1 MFDSLSDKLVSAFD
15 KIRGKGSLSE
25 GDIANAM
32 KEVRLALIE
41 ADVALDV
48 VKQFISD
55 VTSEA
60 QGQQIT
66 KSVKPDQMVFKIVQ
80 DKLTDLLGGKN
91 TENDINL
98 SSPPSSIMLVGLQ
111 GSGKTTSAAKMGMML
126 KNSGMKVLLASLD
139 VQRPAAMEQLQ
150 ILGDQT
156 NIDVLPI
163 EKNQGPIEITKR
175 SNQLAK
181 LSGYDVVILDTAGR
195 TSVDDELMN
204 ELSEVYSESKPS
216 EVFLVADAMTGQEA
230 ANVAKSFKEKSNV
243 TSIIL
248 TRVDGDARGG
258 AALSMSNIT
267 NCPIK
272 FMGTGEKIEAFETFK
287 AERIASR
294 ILGMGDVVSLVEKA
308 QSEVKE
314 EEAKD
319 LAKKISKG
327 TFDFNDFRKQLNQ
340 MKKMG
345 GMQGILSLLPGA
357 QKIKKQMAVGGL
369 DDKILVRMDSM
380 ISSMTSKERV
390 NPKILNGSRKRRI
403 AEGSGN
409 SVQDLNRLLKQFKQ
423 MTLMMKKMGKK
434 GGNMDVSDAMNMQ
447 GMDMPNGL
455 PKGFNPGSFPFRRR

>member
-1 MFDSLSDKLVSAFD
+1 MFDNLSEKLVSAFD
-15 KIRGKGSLSE
+15 KIRGRGTLSE
-25 GDIANAM
+25 GDIENAM

-41 ADVALDV
+41 ADVALAV
-48 VKQFISD
+48 VKKFISEI
-55 VTSEA
+55 TLEA
-60 QGQQIT
+60 KGQQIT
-66 KSVKPDQMVFKIVQ
+66 KSIKPDQMVIKIVQ
-80 DKLTDLLGGKN
+80 DKLTALLGG
-91 TENDINL
+91 ESADNDIIL

-111 GSGKTTSAAKMGMML
+111 GSGKTTSAAKMGLML
-126 KNSGMKVLLASLD
+126 KKSGKKVLLASLD
-139 VQRPAAMEQLQ
+139 IQRPAAMEQLQ

-163 EKNQGPIEITKR
+163 VKDQKPVDITKR
-175 SNQLAK
+175 SYQEAK
-181 LSGYDVVILDTAGR
+181 LGGYDVVILDTAGR
-195 TSVDDELMN
+195 ASIDNKLMN
-204 ELSEVYSESKPS
+204 ELSVVYKESKPS

-258 AALSMSNIT
+258 AALSMSDIT

-272 FMGTGEKIEAFETFK
+272 FMGTGEKLEAFESFK

-294 ILGMGDVVSLVEKA
+294 ILGMGDVVGLVEKA

-319 LAKKISKG
+319 LAKKIAKG
-327 TFDFNDFRKQLNQ
+327 TFSLNDFRKQLNQ

-369 DDKILVRMDSM
+369 DDKILVKMDSM
-380 ISSMTSKERV
+380 ILSMTEKERIS
-390 NPKILNGSRKRRI
+390 PKLLNGSRKRRI
-403 AEGSGN
+403 ANGSGN

-423 MTLMMKKMGKK
+423 MTLMMKKMNKR
-434 GGNMDVSDAMNMQ
+434 GNMDFSAPTQ
-447 GMDMPNGL
+447 IPDMESLGL
-455 PKGFNPGSFPFRRR
+455 PKGFNPSSIPFKRR

>member
-126 KNSGMKVLLASLD
+126 KNSGKKVLLASLD

-163 EKNQGPIEITKR
+163 EKNQEPIAITKR

-434 GGNMDVSDAMNMQ
+434 GGNMDISDAMNMQ

>member
-25 GDIANAM
+25 SDIASAM
-32 KEVRLALIE
+32 KEVRLALID

-48 VKQFISD
+48 VKKFID
-55 VTSEA
+55 DITLEA
-60 QGQQIT
+60 KGQQIT
-66 KSVKPDQMVFKIVQ
+66 KSIKPDQMVFKIVQ

-91 TENDINL
+91 VENTIKL

-111 GSGKTTSAAKMGMML
+111 GSGKTTSAAKMGLML
-126 KNSGMKVLLASLD
+126 KGSGKKVLLASLD

-163 EKNQGPIEITKR
+163 EKSQGPVEITKR
-175 SNQLAK
+175 SHQLAK

-195 TSVDDELMN
+195 TSVDDELMD
-204 ELSEVYSESKPS
+204 ELSEVYKTSNPS

-230 ANVAKSFKEKSNV
+230 ANVARSFKEKSNV

-272 FMGTGEKIEAFETFK
+272 FMGTGEKLEAFETFK
-287 AERIASR
+287 ADRIASR

-390 NPKILNGSRKRRI
+390 NPKLLNGSRKRRI

-434 GGNMDVSDAMNMQ
+434 GGNMDISDAMNMQ
-447 GMDMPNGL
+447 GVDMPNGL

>member
-25 GDIANAM
+25 SDIASAM
-32 KEVRLALIE
+32 KEVRLALID

-48 VKQFISD
+48 VKKFID
-55 VTSEA
+55 DITLEA
-60 QGQQIT
+60 KGQQIT
-66 KSVKPDQMVFKIVQ
+66 KSIKPDQMVFKIVQ

-91 TENDINL
+91 AENTIKL

-111 GSGKTTSAAKMGMML
+111 GSGKTTSAAKMGLML
-126 KNSGMKVLLASLD
+126 KGSGKKVLLASLD

-163 EKNQGPIEITKR
+163 EKSQGPVEITKR
-175 SNQLAK
+175 SHQLAK

-195 TSVDDELMN
+195 TSVDDELMD
-204 ELSEVYSESKPS
+204 ELSEVYKTSNPS

-230 ANVAKSFKEKSNV
+230 ANVARSFKEKSNV

-272 FMGTGEKIEAFETFK
+272 FMGTGEKLEAFETFK
-287 AERIASR
+287 ADRIASR

-434 GGNMDVSDAMNMQ
+434 GGNMDISDAMNMQ

>member
-15 KIRGKGSLSE
+15 KIRGRGSLSE
-25 GDIANAM
+25 SDITNAM

-48 VKQFISD
+48 VKQFISEI
-55 VTSEA
+55 TSEA
-60 QGQQIT
+60 KGQQIT

-91 TENDINL
+91 AENDIKLL
-98 SSPPSSIMLVGLQ
+98 SAPSSIMLVGLQ
-111 GSGKTTSAAKMGMML
+111 GSGKTTSAAKMGLML
-126 KNSGMKVLLASLD
+126 KSSGKKVLLASLD

-163 EKNQGPIEITKR
+163 EKGQGPVEITKR
-175 SNQLAK
+175 SYQLAK

-204 ELSEVYSESKPS
+204 ELSEVYSQSNPS

-230 ANVAKSFKEKSNV
+230 ANVARSFKEKSNV

-272 FMGTGEKIEAFETFK
+272 FMGTGEKLEAFEIFK

-327 TFDFNDFRKQLNQ
+327 TFDFNDFRKQLSQ

-434 GGNMDVSDAMNMQ
+434 GSNMDISDAMNMQ
-447 GMDMPNGL
+447 SMDMPNGL
-455 PKGFNPGSFPFRRR
+455 PKGFNPGSFPFRRK

>member
-25 GDIANAM
+25 SDIASAM
-32 KEVRLALIE
+32 KEVRLALID

-48 VKQFISD
+48 VKKFID
-55 VTSEA
+55 DITLEA
-60 QGQQIT
+60 KGQQIT
-66 KSVKPDQMVFKIVQ
+66 KSIKPDQMVFKIVQ

-91 TENDINL
+91 AENTIKL

-111 GSGKTTSAAKMGMML
+111 GSGKTTSAAKMGLML
-126 KNSGMKVLLASLD
+126 KGSGKKVLLASLD

-163 EKNQGPIEITKR
+163 EKSQGPVEITKR
-175 SNQLAK
+175 SHQLAK

-195 TSVDDELMN
+195 TSVDDELMD
-204 ELSEVYSESKPS
+204 ELSEVYKTSNPS

-230 ANVAKSFKEKSNV
+230 VNVARSFKEKSNV

-272 FMGTGEKIEAFETFK
+272 FMGTGEKLEAFETFK
-287 AERIASR
+287 ADRIASR

-340 MKKMG
+340 MKKM
-345 GMQGILSLLPGA
+345 
-357 QKIKKQMAVGGL
+357 
-369 DDKILVRMDSM
+369 
-380 ISSMTSKERV
+380 
-390 NPKILNGSRKRRI
+390 
-403 AEGSGN
+403 
-409 SVQDLNRLLKQFKQ
+409 
-423 MTLMMKKMGKK
+423 
-434 GGNMDVSDAMNMQ
+434 
-447 GMDMPNGL
+447 
-455 PKGFNPGSFPFRRR
+455 

>member
-91 TENDINL
+91 TDNGINL

-126 KNSGMKVLLASLD
+126 KNSGKKVLLASLD

-434 GGNMDVSDAMNMQ
+434 GGNMDISDAMNMQ

>member
-25 GDIANAM
+25 SDIASAM
-32 KEVRLALIE
+32 KEVRLALID

-48 VKQFISD
+48 VKKFID
-55 VTSEA
+55 DITLEA
-60 QGQQIT
+60 KGQQIT
-66 KSVKPDQMVFKIVQ
+66 KSIKPDQMVFKIVQ

-91 TENDINL
+91 AENTIKL

-111 GSGKTTSAAKMGMML
+111 GSGKTTSAAKMGLML
-126 KNSGMKVLLASLD
+126 KGSGKKVLLASLD

-163 EKNQGPIEITKR
+163 EKSQGPVEITKR
-175 SNQLAK
+175 SHQLAK

-195 TSVDDELMN
+195 TSVDDELMD
-204 ELSEVYSESKPS
+204 ELSEVYKTSNPS
-216 EVFLVADAMTGQEA
+216 EVFLVSDAMTGQEA
-230 ANVAKSFKEKSNV
+230 ANVARSFKEKSNV

-272 FMGTGEKIEAFETFK
+272 FMGTGEKLEAFETFK
-287 AERIASR
+287 ADRIASR

-390 NPKILNGSRKRRI
+390 NPKLLNGSRKRRI

-434 GGNMDVSDAMNMQ
+434 GGNMDISDAMNMQ

>member
-25 GDIANAM
+25 SDIASAM
-32 KEVRLALIE
+32 KEVRLALID

-48 VKQFISD
+48 VKKFID
-55 VTSEA
+55 DITLEA
-60 QGQQIT
+60 KGQQIT
-66 KSVKPDQMVFKIVQ
+66 KSIKPDQMVFKIVQ

-91 TENDINL
+91 AENTIKL

-111 GSGKTTSAAKMGMML
+111 GSGKTTSAAKMGLML
-126 KNSGMKVLLASLD
+126 KGSGKKVLLASLD

-163 EKNQGPIEITKR
+163 EKSQGPVEITKR
-175 SNQLAK
+175 SHQLAK

-195 TSVDDELMN
+195 TSVDDELMD
-204 ELSEVYSESKPS
+204 ELSEVYKTSNPS

-230 ANVAKSFKEKSNV
+230 ANVARSFKEKSNV

-272 FMGTGEKIEAFETFK
+272 FMGTGEKLEAFETFK
-287 AERIASR
+287 ADGIASR

-390 NPKILNGSRKRRI
+390 NPKLLNGSRKRRI

-434 GGNMDVSDAMNMQ
+434 GGNMDISDAMNMQ

>member
-25 GDIANAM
+25 SDIASAM
-32 KEVRLALIE
+32 KEVRLALID

-48 VKQFISD
+48 VKKFID
-55 VTSEA
+55 DITLEA
-60 QGQQIT
+60 KGQQIT
-66 KSVKPDQMVFKIVQ
+66 KSIKPDQMVFKIVQ

-91 TENDINL
+91 AENTVKL

-111 GSGKTTSAAKMGMML
+111 GSGKTTSAAKMGLML
-126 KNSGMKVLLASLD
+126 KGSGKKVLLASLD

-163 EKNQGPIEITKR
+163 EKSQGPVEITKR
-175 SNQLAK
+175 SHQLAK

-195 TSVDDELMN
+195 TSVDDELMD
-204 ELSEVYSESKPS
+204 ELSEVYKTSNPS

-230 ANVAKSFKEKSNV
+230 ANVARSFKEKSNV

-272 FMGTGEKIEAFETFK
+272 FMGTGEKLEAFETFK
-287 AERIASR
+287 ADRIASR

-390 NPKILNGSRKRRI
+390 NPKLLNGSRKRRI

-434 GGNMDVSDAMNMQ
+434 GGNMDISDAMNMQ

>member
-25 GDIANAM
+25 SDIASAM
-32 KEVRLALIE
+32 KEVRLALID

-48 VKQFISD
+48 VKKFID
-55 VTSEA
+55 DITLEA
-60 QGQQIT
+60 KGQQIT
-66 KSVKPDQMVFKIVQ
+66 KSIKPDQMVFKIVQ

-91 TENDINL
+91 AENTIKL

-111 GSGKTTSAAKMGMML
+111 GSGKTTSAAKMGLML
-126 KNSGMKVLLASLD
+126 KRSGKKVLLASLD

-163 EKNQGPIEITKR
+163 EKSQGPVEITKR
-175 SNQLAK
+175 SHQLAK

-195 TSVDDELMN
+195 TSVDDELMD
-204 ELSEVYSESKPS
+204 ELSEVYKTSNPS

-230 ANVAKSFKEKSNV
+230 ANVARSFKEKSNV

-272 FMGTGEKIEAFETFK
+272 FMGTGEKLEAFETFK
-287 AERIASR
+287 ADRIASR

-390 NPKILNGSRKRRI
+390 NPKLLNGSRKRRI

-434 GGNMDVSDAMNMQ
+434 GGNMDISDAMNMQ

>member
-25 GDIANAM
+25 SDIANAM
-32 KEVRLALIE
+32 KEVRLALID

-48 VKQFISD
+48 VKKFID
-55 VTSEA
+55 DITLEA
-60 QGQQIT
+60 KGQQIT
-66 KSVKPDQMVFKIVQ
+66 KSIKPDQMVFKIVQ

-91 TENDINL
+91 AENTIKL

-111 GSGKTTSAAKMGMML
+111 GSGKTTSAAKMGLML
-126 KNSGMKVLLASLD
+126 KGSGKKVLLASLD

-163 EKNQGPIEITKR
+163 EKSQGPVEITKR
-175 SNQLAK
+175 SHQLAK

-195 TSVDDELMN
+195 TSVDDELMD
-204 ELSEVYSESKPS
+204 ELSEVYKTSNPS

-230 ANVAKSFKEKSNV
+230 ANVARSFKEKSNV

-272 FMGTGEKIEAFETFK
+272 FMGTGEKLEAFETFK
-287 AERIASR
+287 ADRIASR

-390 NPKILNGSRKRRI
+390 NPKLLNGSRKRRI

-434 GGNMDVSDAMNMQ
+434 GGNMDISDAMNMQ

>member
-25 GDIANAM
+25 SDIASAM
-32 KEVRLALIE
+32 KEVRLALID

-48 VKQFISD
+48 VKKFID
-55 VTSEA
+55 DITLEA
-60 QGQQIT
+60 KGQQIT
-66 KSVKPDQMVFKIVQ
+66 KSIKPDQMVFKIVQ

-91 TENDINL
+91 AENTIKL

-111 GSGKTTSAAKMGMML
+111 GSGKTTSAAKMGLML
-126 KNSGMKVLLASLD
+126 KGSGKKVLLASLD

-163 EKNQGPIEITKR
+163 EKSQGPVEITKR
-175 SNQLAK
+175 SHQLAK

-195 TSVDDELMN
+195 TSIDDELMD
-204 ELSEVYSESKPS
+204 ELSEVYKTSNPS

-230 ANVAKSFKEKSNV
+230 ANVARSFKEKSNV

-272 FMGTGEKIEAFETFK
+272 FMGTGEKLEAFETFK
-287 AERIASR
+287 ADRIASR

-390 NPKILNGSRKRRI
+390 NPKLLNGSRKRRI

-434 GGNMDVSDAMNMQ
+434 GGNMDISDAMNMQ

>member
-25 GDIANAM
+25 SDIASAM
-32 KEVRLALIE
+32 KEVRLALID

-48 VKQFISD
+48 VKKFID
-55 VTSEA
+55 DITLEA
-60 QGQQIT
+60 KGQQIT
-66 KSVKPDQMVFKIVQ
+66 KSIKPDQMVFKIVQ

-91 TENDINL
+91 AENTIKL

-111 GSGKTTSAAKMGMML
+111 GSGKTTSAAKMGLML
-126 KNSGMKVLLASLD
+126 KGSGKKVLLASLD

-163 EKNQGPIEITKR
+163 EKSQGPVEITKR
-175 SNQLAK
+175 SHQLAK

-195 TSVDDELMN
+195 TSVDDELMD
-204 ELSEVYSESKPS
+204 ELSEVYKTSNPS

-230 ANVAKSFKEKSNV
+230 ANVARSFKEKSNV

-272 FMGTGEKIEAFETFK
+272 FMGTGEKLEAFETFK
-287 AERIASR
+287 ADRIASR

-357 QKIKKQMAVGGL
+357 QKIKKQIAVGGL

-390 NPKILNGSRKRRI
+390 NPKLLNGSRKRRI

-434 GGNMDVSDAMNMQ
+434 GGNMDISDAMNMQ

>member
-25 GDIANAM
+25 SDIASAM
-32 KEVRLALIE
+32 KEVRLALID

-48 VKQFISD
+48 VKKFID
-55 VTSEA
+55 DITLEA
-60 QGQQIT
+60 KGQQIT
-66 KSVKPDQMVFKIVQ
+66 KSIKPDQMVFKIVQ

-91 TENDINL
+91 AENTIKL

-111 GSGKTTSAAKMGMML
+111 GSGKTTSAAKMGLML
-126 KNSGMKVLLASLD
+126 KGSGKKVLLASLD

-163 EKNQGPIEITKR
+163 EKSQGPVEITKR
-175 SNQLAK
+175 SHQLAK

-195 TSVDDELMN
+195 TSVDDELMD
-204 ELSEVYSESKPS
+204 ELSEVYKTSNPS

-230 ANVAKSFKEKSNV
+230 ANVARSFKEKSNV

-272 FMGTGEKIEAFETFK
+272 FMGTGEKLEAFETFK
-287 AERIASR
+287 ADRIASR

-390 NPKILNGSRKRRI
+390 NPKLLNGSRKRRI

-434 GGNMDVSDAMNMQ
+434 GGNMDISDAMNMQ
-447 GMDMPNGL
+447 GMDIPNGL

>member
-25 GDIANAM
+25 SDIASAM
-32 KEVRLALIE
+32 KEVRLALID

-48 VKQFISD
+48 VKKFID
-55 VTSEA
+55 DITLEA
-60 QGQQIT
+60 KGQQIT
-66 KSVKPDQMVFKIVQ
+66 KSIKPDQMVFKIVQ

-91 TENDINL
+91 AENTIKL

-111 GSGKTTSAAKMGMML
+111 GSGKTTSAAKMGLML
-126 KNSGMKVLLASLD
+126 KGSGKKVLLASLD

-163 EKNQGPIEITKR
+163 EKNQGPVEITKR
-175 SNQLAK
+175 SHQLAK

-195 TSVDDELMN
+195 TSVDDELMD
-204 ELSEVYSESKPS
+204 ELSEVYKTSNPS

-230 ANVAKSFKEKSNV
+230 ANVARSFKEKSNV

-272 FMGTGEKIEAFETFK
+272 FMGTGEKLEAFETFK
-287 AERIASR
+287 ADRIASR

-369 DDKILVRMDSM
+369 DDKILIRMDSM

-390 NPKILNGSRKRRI
+390 NPKLLNGSRKRRI

-434 GGNMDVSDAMNMQ
+434 GGNMDISDAMNMQ

>member
-25 GDIANAM
+25 NDIANAM
-32 KEVRLALIE
+32 KEVRLALID

-48 VKQFISD
+48 VKKFID
-55 VTSEA
+55 DITLEA
-60 QGQQIT
+60 KGQQIT
-66 KSVKPDQMVFKIVQ
+66 KSIKPDQMVFKIVQ

-91 TENDINL
+91 AENTIKL

-111 GSGKTTSAAKMGMML
+111 GSGKTTSAAKMGLML
-126 KNSGMKVLLASLD
+126 KGSGKKVLLASLD

-163 EKNQGPIEITKR
+163 EKSQGPVEITKR
-175 SNQLAK
+175 SHQLAK

-195 TSVDDELMN
+195 TSVDDELMD
-204 ELSEVYSESKPS
+204 ELSEVYKTSNPS

-230 ANVAKSFKEKSNV
+230 ANVARSFKEKSNV

-272 FMGTGEKIEAFETFK
+272 FMGTGEKLEAFETFK
-287 AERIASR
+287 ADRIASR

-390 NPKILNGSRKRRI
+390 NPKLLNGSRKRRI

-434 GGNMDVSDAMNMQ
+434 GGNMDISDAMNMQ

-455 PKGFNPGSFPFRRR
+455 PKGFNPGSFPFRRK

>member
-48 VKQFISD
+48 VKKFISD
-55 VTSEA
+55 VTLEA

-66 KSVKPDQMVFKIVQ
+66 KSIKPDQMVFKIVQ

-91 TENDINL
+91 AENDIKL

-126 KNSGMKVLLASLD
+126 KSSGKKVLLASLD

-163 EKNQGPIEITKR
+163 DKNQGPIEITKR

-181 LSGYDVVILDTAGR
+181 LSGYDVIILDTAGR

-204 ELSEVYSESKPS
+204 ELSAVYSESKPS

-272 FMGTGEKIEAFETFK
+272 FMGTGEKLEAFETFK

-434 GGNMDVSDAMNMQ
+434 GGNMDISDAMNMQ

>member
-25 GDIANAM
+25 SDIASAM
-32 KEVRLALIE
+32 KEVRLALID

-48 VKQFISD
+48 VKKFID
-55 VTSEA
+55 DITLEA
-60 QGQQIT
+60 KGQQIT
-66 KSVKPDQMVFKIVQ
+66 KSIKPDQMVFKIVQ

-91 TENDINL
+91 AENIIKL

-111 GSGKTTSAAKMGMML
+111 GSGKTTSAAKMGLML
-126 KNSGMKVLLASLD
+126 KGSGKKVLLASLD

-163 EKNQGPIEITKR
+163 EKSQGPVEITKR
-175 SNQLAK
+175 SHQLAK

-195 TSVDDELMN
+195 TSVDDELMD
-204 ELSEVYSESKPS
+204 ELSEVYKTSNPS

-230 ANVAKSFKEKSNV
+230 ANVARSFKEKSNV

-272 FMGTGEKIEAFETFK
+272 FMGTGEKLEAFETFK
-287 AERIASR
+287 ADRIASR

-390 NPKILNGSRKRRI
+390 NPKLLNGSRKRRI

-434 GGNMDVSDAMNMQ
+434 GGNMDISDAMNMQ

>member
-48 VKQFISD
+48 VKKFISD

-66 KSVKPDQMVFKIVQ
+66 KSIKPDQMVFKIVQ

-91 TENDINL
+91 AENDIKL

-126 KNSGMKVLLASLD
+126 KSSGKKVLLASLD

-163 EKNQGPIEITKR
+163 DKNQGPIEITKR

-181 LSGYDVVILDTAGR
+181 LSGYDVIILDTAGR

-272 FMGTGEKIEAFETFK
+272 FMGTGEKLEAFETFK

-434 GGNMDVSDAMNMQ
+434 GGNMDISDAMNMQ

>member
-25 GDIANAM
+25 SDIASAM
-32 KEVRLALIE
+32 KEVRLALID

-48 VKQFISD
+48 VKKFID
-55 VTSEA
+55 DITLEA
-60 QGQQIT
+60 KGQQIT
-66 KSVKPDQMVFKIVQ
+66 KSIKPDQMVFKIVQ
-80 DKLTDLLGGKN
+80 DKLTGLLGGKN
-91 TENDINL
+91 AENTIKL

-111 GSGKTTSAAKMGMML
+111 GSGKTTSAAKMGLML
-126 KNSGMKVLLASLD
+126 KGSGKKVLLASLD

-163 EKNQGPIEITKR
+163 EKSQGPVEITKR
-175 SNQLAK
+175 SHQLAK

-195 TSVDDELMN
+195 TSVDDELMD
-204 ELSEVYSESKPS
+204 ELSEVYKTSNPS

-230 ANVAKSFKEKSNV
+230 ANVARSFKEKSNV

-272 FMGTGEKIEAFETFK
+272 FMGTGEKLEAFETFK
-287 AERIASR
+287 ADRIASR

-390 NPKILNGSRKRRI
+390 NPKLLNGSRKRRI

-434 GGNMDVSDAMNMQ
+434 GGNMDISDAMNMQ

>member
-15 KIRGKGSLSE
+15 KIRGRGSLSE
-25 GDIANAM
+25 SDITNAM

-48 VKQFISD
+48 VKQFISEI
-55 VTSEA
+55 TSEA
-60 QGQQIT
+60 KGQQIT

-91 TENDINL
+91 AENDIKLL
-98 SSPPSSIMLVGLQ
+98 SAPSSIMLVGLQ
-111 GSGKTTSAAKMGMML
+111 GSGKTTSAAKMGLML
-126 KNSGMKVLLASLD
+126 KSSGKKVLLASLD

-163 EKNQGPIEITKR
+163 EKGQGPVEITKR
-175 SNQLAK
+175 SYQLAK

-204 ELSEVYSESKPS
+204 ELSEVYSQSNPS

-230 ANVAKSFKEKSNV
+230 ANVARSFKEKSNV

-272 FMGTGEKIEAFETFK
+272 FMGTGEKLEAFEIFK

-327 TFDFNDFRKQLNQ
+327 TFDFNDFRNQLNQ

-434 GGNMDVSDAMNMQ
+434 GSNMDISDAMNMQ
-447 GMDMPNGL
+447 SMDMPNGL
-455 PKGFNPGSFPFRRR
+455 PKGFNPGSFPFRRK

>member
-25 GDIANAM
+25 SDIASAM
-32 KEVRLALIE
+32 KEVRLALID

-48 VKQFISD
+48 VKKFID
-55 VTSEA
+55 DITLEA
-60 QGQQIT
+60 KGQQIT
-66 KSVKPDQMVFKIVQ
+66 KSIKPDQMVFKIVQ

-91 TENDINL
+91 AENTIKL

-111 GSGKTTSAAKMGMML
+111 GSGKTTSAAKMGLML
-126 KNSGMKVLLASLD
+126 KGSGKKVLLASLD

-163 EKNQGPIEITKR
+163 EKSQGPVEITKR
-175 SNQLAK
+175 SHQLAK

-195 TSVDDELMN
+195 TSVDDELMD
-204 ELSEVYSESKPS
+204 ELSEVYKTSNPS

-230 ANVAKSFKEKSNV
+230 ANVARSFKEKSNV

-272 FMGTGEKIEAFETFK
+272 FMGTGEKLEAFETFK
-287 AERIASR
+287 ADRIASR

-327 TFDFNDFRKQLNQ
+327 TFDFNDFRIQLNQ

-390 NPKILNGSRKRRI
+390 NPKLLNGSRKRRI

-434 GGNMDVSDAMNMQ
+434 GGNMDISDAMNMQ

>member
-1 MFDSLSDKLVSAFD
+1 MFENLSDKLVSAFD
-15 KIRGKGSLSE
+15 KIRGRGSLSE
-25 GDIANAM
+25 SDIANAM

-41 ADVALDV
+41 ADVALDI
-48 VKQFISD
+48 VKQFISEI
-55 VTSEA
+55 TIEA
-60 QGQQIT
+60 KGQEIT
-66 KSVKPDQMVFKIVQ
+66 KSIKPDQMVIKIVQ
-80 DKLTDLLGGKN
+80 DKLTELLGGTAKD
-91 TENDINL
+91 NDIKL

-111 GSGKTTSAAKMGMML
+111 GSGKTTSAAKMGLLL
-126 KNSGMKVLLASLD
+126 KSSGKKVLLASLD

-156 NIDVLPI
+156 SIDVLPI
-163 EKNQGPIEITKR
+163 QKGQVPVEITNR
-175 SNQLAK
+175 AYQLAK
-181 LSGYDVVILDTAGR
+181 LGGYDVVILDTAGR

-204 ELSEVYSESKPS
+204 ELSEVYKASNPS

-230 ANVAKSFKEKSNV
+230 ANVARSFKEKSNV

-258 AALSMSNIT
+258 AALSMANIT

-272 FMGTGEKIEAFETFK
+272 FMGTGEKLEAFETFK
-287 AERIASR
+287 ADRISSR

-308 QSEVKE
+308 QTDVKE
-314 EEAKD
+314 EEAKN

-369 DDKILVRMDSM
+369 DDTILVRMDSM
-380 ISSMTSKERV
+380 ISSMTVKERV
-390 NPKILNGSRKRRI
+390 NPKLLNGSRKRRI
-403 AEGSGN
+403 ANGSGN
-409 SVQDLNRLLKQFKQ
+409 SVQDLNRLVKQFKQ

-434 GGNMDVSDAMNMQ
+434 GGMSDPMNMQ
-447 GMDMPNGL
+447 GLDMPNGL